1 MPQSHFLS
9 LKGQGHDTFYPFF
22 VFIAHLDPLLIFFSI
37 LEYRFNF
44 AEIYVQKSLLIAKL
58 LIICHFFNKIFVN
71 LNLVYS
77 ELKLIFS
84 HDPRAK
90 IFICKGFCTVDTRT
104 RTLRRLNFFVFKHAD
119 STVPITQ
126 RSFI

>member
-1 MPQSHFLS
+1 M
-9 LKGQGHDTFYPFF
+9 
-22 VFIAHLDPLLIFFSI
+22 
-37 LEYRFNF
+37 
-44 AEIYVQKSLLIAKL
+44 QKSLLIAKL
-58 LIICHFFNKIFVN
+58 LIICHFFYKIFVN